1 MFYFDYFDNTVDTND
16 RPVVFLI
23 DTVSSTINT
32 DIFTKA
38 ESSLID
44 IYRLVPIA
52 TNLMHLLE
60 KGLFGPLKKE

>member
-1 MFYFDYFDNTVDTND
+1 MT
-16 RPVVFLI
+16 VVFLI

-44 IYRLVPIA
+44 IYRLVPTA